1 MRPEPFGIDQPELT
15 ARRREFVES
24 RRSVVVGLA
33 IDRLGPEV
41 EQLVDPR
48 VAVTST
54 IGERKWTDVRGDLH
68 ASNADVRIST
78 VAERGEPEIERLFH
92 EHLIDRRI
100 EVERLQV
107 QRDADLTELLSQRL
121 RQPLL
126 IRGVRERDGK
136 PLAILGPP

>member
-1 MRPEPFGIDQPELT
+1 MFEET
-15 ARRREFVES
+15 Y
-24 RRSVVVGLA
+24 
-33 IDRLGPEV
+33 
-41 EQLVDPR
+41 
-48 VAVTST
+48 
-54 IGERKWTDVRGDLH
+54 

-121 RQPLL
+121 REPLL

-136 PLAILGPP
+136 PLAIPARLETSLVQQLTVLGRHHAGTAWSRVGPYQKVGDRTRRGVPWLKSIDDEGPVDGVREARAPANR